1 MATDTIESLPA
12 TPLTV
17 LSEEEQMFQ
26 QSVREFAIERVRP
39 LVHDMDREATMSKEL
54 IATVLKGAEI
64 EKRRVENIAEAE
76 KARLTTEAEGRAS
89 AIRATPA

>member
-54 IATVLKGAEI
+54 IANFFAYGPNVSF
-64 EKRRVENIAEAE
+64 
-76 KARLTTEAEGRAS
+76 KARVS
-89 AIRATPA
+89 ATSPSGVLVPWALI